1 MKNYLKTY
9 FFDIIFKKFFNS
21 TGRANR
27 KEYWLF
33 IFNLLIFF
41 SLLFLFVYFDSPY
54 IVEKIITA
62 YPNYDTLKIYSI
74 FLSLIMLFSF
84 LLLWPFI
91 NLLVR
96 RLHDIGLSAAW
107 LVLLIFLRQYALIVV
122 LIIGFVPGKKE
133 KNKYD
138 NQDTDK
144 NVIKKNAVNII
155 IFFILS
161 FLIFILSLFPISN
174 IRRLNQM
181 ESEANLI
188 INKIA
193 QAEFKCFSENFN
205 FLSVD
210 RDTSNDTLNID
221 MQDYKF
227 FGEFCCIVN
236 NDNIDNKSVEI
247 KVWSKIDDK
256 QKGKFKDSYYS
267 SYICATQYQNGELSK
282 MILKLE
288 KKAVE

>member
-1 MKNYLKTY
+1 MKFIAQLKQ
-9 FFDIIFKKFFNS
+9 N
-21 TGRANR
+21 
-27 KEYWLF
+27 
-33 IFNLLIFF
+33 
-41 SLLFLFVYFDSPY
+41 
-54 IVEKIITA
+54 
-62 YPNYDTLKIYSI
+62 
-74 FLSLIMLFSF
+74 
-84 LLLWPFI
+84 
-91 NLLVR
+91 
-96 RLHDIGLSAAW
+96 
-107 LVLLIFLRQYALIVV
+107 
-122 LIIGFVPGKKE
+122 
-133 KNKYD
+133 
-138 NQDTDK
+138 
-144 NVIKKNAVNII
+144 
-155 IFFILS
+155 
-161 FLIFILSLFPISN
+161 
-174 IRRLNQM
+174 
-181 ESEANLI
+181 NLI